1 MPLESPTEA
10 AGALFQ
16 VPRYHPSSPEQID
29 LLSLPRGSEQV
40 PVGLEL
46 IKQKWNLFMN
56 WNTELLNQFYGWL
69 EPSLIPKTSM
79 DTIFL
84 GIGAFSLALLAFA
97 IFWKK

>member
-1 MPLESPTEA
+1 MPLESPTEL

-29 LLSLPRGSEQV
+29 LLSLPRGLEQV

-46 IKQKWNLFMN
+46 IKQKWNLFMS

-69 EPSLIPKTSM
+69 PDFTPATNY
-79 DTIFL
+79 THIFL
-84 GIGAFSLALLAFA
+84 GIIFMGLAA
-97 IFWKK
+97 IWFVTRD